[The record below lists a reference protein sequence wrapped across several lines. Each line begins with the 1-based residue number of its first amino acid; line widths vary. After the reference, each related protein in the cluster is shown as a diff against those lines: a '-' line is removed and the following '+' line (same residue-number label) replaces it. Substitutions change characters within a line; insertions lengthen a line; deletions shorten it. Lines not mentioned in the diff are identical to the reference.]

1 MKSDAMTSLR
11 AEHVEQTRARILDA
25 AIAQMSDAP
34 VESLTVAGIAK
45 RAGITERTIYRHF
58 QTRDALLAAVWPRM
72 QSLVGSR
79 GFPQTAAD
87 LVATPRRLFPAF
99 DGKEG
104 LVRASVYSEAGREV
118 RLRANDERQAAMIAC
133 VRDALPELEGA
144 AVRARAAA
152 VQLLNSAFAWSAMRD
167 FWDLDGQA
175 AGEAAAEAISILLGL
190 SPASPKQESTSS

>member
-1 MKSDAMTSLR
+1 MTSLR
-11 AEHVEQTRARILDA
+11 ADHVEQTRARILDA

-34 VESLTVAGIAK
+34 VESLTVASVAK
-45 RAGITERTIYRHF
+45 RAGTTERTIYRHF

-99 DGKEG
+99 DSQEG
-104 LVRASVYSEAGREV
+104 PVRASVYSEAGREV
-118 RLRANDERQAAMIAC
+118 RLRANDERKAAMLAC
-133 VRDALPELEGA
+133 VRDALPELDEKA
-144 AVRARAAA
+144 AHLRAAA

-167 FWDLDGQA
+167 FWDLDGRA
-175 AGEAAAEAISILLGL
+175 AGEAAAEAIAILLGL
-190 SPASPKQESTSS
+190 SPASPKQESTKS

>member
-1 MKSDAMTSLR
+1 VTSLR
-11 AEHVEQTRARILDA
+11 ADHVEQTRARILDA

-34 VESLTVAGIAK
+34 VESLTVAGVAK
-45 RAGITERTIYRHF
+45 RAGVTERTIYRHF

-87 LVATPRRLFPAF
+87 LVATPPRLFPAF
-99 DGKEG
+99 DGQEG
-104 LVRASVYSEAGREV
+104 PVRASIYSEAGREV
-118 RLRANDERQAAMIAC
+118 RLRANNERKAAMLTC
-133 VRDALPELEGA
+133 VRDALPELDESRA
-144 AVRARAAA
+144 YARAAA

-167 FWDLDGQA
+167 FWDLDGET

-190 SPASPKQESTSS
+190 SPASPTKESNKS